1 MGLRERRAIF
11 PTRNV
16 VVYNNFF
23 PFAIFTYLHTVDAKI
38 VLSVGQEKL
47 SDATRM
53 FRQHREHRKEV
64 AVTEEAL
71 LDITGR
77 NLIHE
82 NLQTAIVVVELR
94 NICGAHP
101 LELSPH
107 AHFIFDFWIFPVA
120 D

>member
-64 AVTEEAL
+64 AVTKGTLGDVFVASAVAEQDSSL
-71 LDITGR
+71 NLTGS
-77 NLIHE
+77 LP
-82 NLQTAIVVVELR
+82 AVDSS
-94 NICGAHP
+94 G
-101 LELSPH
+101 
-107 AHFIFDFWIFPVA
+107 
-120 D
+120 